1 MKEDTILCGVIAH
14 YVVYGET
21 CQADSWPDFYLDKNS
36 MSEKKI
42 LFSFFSPKWKRL
54 LQMRMNIT
62 GIVQYKKTSEK

>member
-36 MSEKKI
+36 MSE
-42 LFSFFSPKWKRL
+42 
-54 LQMRMNIT
+54 
-62 GIVQYKKTSEK
+62 